1 MNFYVNFRSAF
12 KAINNN
18 RKRSILTM
26 IGIIIGVSA
35 VIAILAIGRSYE
47 RQTIESLTRAIMERF
62 KHKFCLIQMIIPFMK
77 RIDRLFKVVT

>member
-35 VIAILAIGRSYE
+35 VIAILAIGS
-47 RQTIESLTRAIMERF
+47 
-62 KHKFCLIQMIIPFMK
+62 
-77 RIDRLFKVVT
+77 